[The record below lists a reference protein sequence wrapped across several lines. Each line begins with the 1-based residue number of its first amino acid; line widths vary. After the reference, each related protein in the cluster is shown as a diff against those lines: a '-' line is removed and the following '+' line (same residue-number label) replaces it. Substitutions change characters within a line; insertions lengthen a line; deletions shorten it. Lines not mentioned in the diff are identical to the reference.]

1 MFKKICARQ
10 AIYFKEDHMT
20 QHSGKIPQGSVY
32 TVQPGDTL
40 SGIAQRAYGKGSQP
54 YWMALYIANDNIIGD
69 NPNVIR
75 PGENLFIPPIMNS
88 PSSSSLYVVKPG
100 DTLFAIAER
109 VGGGEEVQPWVDTL
123 YSINK
128 LVIGNNPNLIH
139 PGQVLVIPA
148 GGGGGNIH

>member
-1 MFKKICARQ
+1 
-10 AIYFKEDHMT
+10 MT
-20 QHSGKIPQGSVY
+20 QHSGQIPHGSMY
-32 TVQPGDTL
+32 TVRPGDTL
-40 SGIAQRAYGKGSQP
+40 SGIAQRAYGNGSQP
-54 YWMALYIANDNIIGD
+54 YWMALYISNDNIIGD

-75 PGENLFIPPIMNS
+75 PGEKLFIPPIMNS
-88 PSSSSLYVVKPG
+88 PSTGSLYVVKPG

-128 LVIGNNPNLIH
+128 RVIGNNPNLIH

-148 GGGGGNIH
+148 AGGGGNIH